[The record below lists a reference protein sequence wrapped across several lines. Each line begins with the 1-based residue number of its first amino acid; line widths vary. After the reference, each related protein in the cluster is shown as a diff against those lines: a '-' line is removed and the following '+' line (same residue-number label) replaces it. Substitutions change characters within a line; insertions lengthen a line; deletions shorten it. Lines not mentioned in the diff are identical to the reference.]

1 MKQEEWL
8 EQLTKLFQEEINLYS
23 NVLELETQKS
33 AAVVQAD
40 GKSLEIITKK
50 TYELLVMASEI
61 ERVRMKSIEEVYRS
75 KNFALPENGAPTL
88 SDFLNQLDRES
99 NFRLKEF
106 GSSLK
111 ATLHRLKEKIKSNE
125 KLITTRQEILTRTI
139 EAVKEKASESG
150 LSTYGPGK
158 NPERKQAKRPAL
170 MLNAS
175 A

>member
-8 EQLTKLFQEEINLYS
+8 EQLTKLFQDEIDLYS

-40 GKSLEIITKK
+40 GKSLEVITKR
-50 TYELLVMASEI
+50 TYELLVMAAEI

-75 KNFALPENGAPTL
+75 KNFALPETGAPTL
-88 SDFLNQLDRES
+88 SDFLNRLDRDS
-99 NFRLKEF
+99 NFKLKEY

-111 ATLHRLKEKIKSNE
+111 SVLHRLKEKIKSNE
-125 KLITTRQEILTRTI
+125 KLILTRQEILSRTI
-139 EAVKEKASESG
+139 DAMKEKVMESG
-150 LSTYGPGK
+150 VSTYGSGK
-158 NPERKQAKRPAL
+158 EPERKQAKRQSL

>member
-8 EQLTKLFQEEINLYS
+8 EQLTKLFQDEINLYS
-23 NVLELETQKS
+23 NVLELEIQKS
-33 AAVVQAD
+33 TAIVQAD
-40 GKSLEIITKK
+40 GKSLESITKK

-75 KNFALPENGAPTL
+75 KNFDFPETGAPTL
-88 SDFLNQLDRES
+88 SDFLNRLDRDS
-99 NFRLKEF
+99 NYRLKEF

-111 ATLHRLKEKIKSNE
+111 SILHRLKEKFKSNE
-125 KLITTRQEILTRTI
+125 KLILTRQEILSKTI
-139 EAVKEKASESG
+139 EAMKEKAMESEIN
-150 LSTYGPGK
+150 TYGSGK
-158 NPERKQAKRPAL
+158 NPERKQTKRQSL

>member
-8 EQLTKLFQEEINLYS
+8 EQLTKLFQDEINLYS
-23 NVLELETQKS
+23 NVLELEIQKS
-33 AAVVQAD
+33 TAIVQAD
-40 GKSLEIITKK
+40 GKSLESITKK

-75 KNFALPENGAPTL
+75 KNFDFPETGAPTL
-88 SDFLNQLDRES
+88 SDFLNRLDRDS
-99 NFRLKEF
+99 NYRLKEF

-111 ATLHRLKEKIKSNE
+111 SILHRLKEKIKSNE
-125 KLITTRQEILTRTI
+125 KLILTRQEILSKTI
-139 EAVKEKASESG
+139 ETMKEKAMESEIN
-150 LSTYGPGK
+150 TYGSGK
-158 NPERKQAKRPAL
+158 NPERKQTKRQSL

>member
-8 EQLTKLFQEEINLYS
+8 EQLTKLFQDEINLYS
-23 NVLELETQKS
+23 NVLELEIQKS
-33 AAVVQAD
+33 TAIVQAD
-40 GKSLEIITKK
+40 AKSLETIIKK

-75 KNFALPENGAPTL
+75 KNFAFPETGALAL
-88 SDFLNQLDRES
+88 SDFLNRLDRDS
-99 NFRLKEF
+99 NYRLKEF

-111 ATLHRLKEKIKSNE
+111 SILQRLKEKIKSNE
-125 KLITTRQEILTRTI
+125 KLILTRQEVLSKTI
-139 EAVKEKASESG
+139 EAMKEKVMESDIN
-150 LSTYGPGK
+150 TYSSGK
-158 NPERKQAKRPAL
+158 NPERKQTKRQSL

>member
-8 EQLTKLFQEEINLYS
+8 EQLTKLFQDEINLYS
-23 NVLELETQKS
+23 NVLELEIQKS
-33 AAVVQAD
+33 TAIVQAD
-40 GKSLEIITKK
+40 GKSLESITKK

-75 KNFALPENGAPTL
+75 KDFDFPETGAPTL
-88 SDFLNQLDRES
+88 SDFLNRLDRDS
-99 NFRLKEF
+99 NYRLKEF

-111 ATLHRLKEKIKSNE
+111 SILHRLKEKIKSNE
-125 KLITTRQEILTRTI
+125 KLILTRQEILSKTI
-139 EAVKEKASESG
+139 ETMKEKAMESEIN
-150 LSTYGPGK
+150 TYGSGK
-158 NPERKQAKRPAL
+158 NPERKQTKRQSL

>member
-8 EQLTKLFQEEINLYS
+8 EQLTKLFQDEINLYS

-40 GKSLEIITKK
+40 GKSLETITKK
-50 TYELLVMASEI
+50 TYELLVMAAEI
-61 ERVRMKSIEEVYRS
+61 ERVRMNSIEEIYRS
-75 KNFALPENGAPTL
+75 KNFALPESGVPTL
-88 SDFLNQLDRES
+88 SDFLNRLDRDS
-99 NFRLKEF
+99 NFRLKEY

-111 ATLHRLKEKIKSNE
+111 SVLHRLKEKIKSNE
-125 KLITTRQEILTRTI
+125 KLILTRQEILSRTI
-139 EAVKEKASESG
+139 DVMKEKAMESG
-150 LSTYGPGK
+150 VNTYGSGK
-158 NPERKQAKRPAL
+158 NPERKQPKRQAL